1 MRSDVEPSTLMQAR
15 KRLHEDELLERPPAR
30 KHPRLEPKSPLPTP
44 SPTVSS
50 VRRPPTQRPLRRRSS
65 ATAFTQSEPKALK
78 RAYQESS
85 SDRAPVSKCRRK
97 SSSPKPA
104 SSWFCDY
111 WLQNPDFTSPIS
123 DIVPNIEAP
132 PSTCSSVPDIRPAS
146 DQMSQQQAGDTPAP
160 ESVVSVQSERLNTA
174 SPMFRAT
181 LKMNLVVMDVLGNK
195 IPQEVQEF
203 VDKHIRKERSSPP
216 LGNDE
221 KARIN
226 EQIERGWNKAES
238 MVADILKTPLFP
250 LEAPDIAEGRDT
262 RWSAKPLPRNP
273 DYPYA
278 LPAPKPDRHY
288 DFRTSETSNWT
299 VQELSVAD
307 HPQVRPYSQPTR
319 ENLFPSRLIE
329 LKSEASGGTL
339 YAGEGQTA
347 LDGAH
352 RVRSQLWLLDQID
365 PTATRSCTDA
375 IVFSSVVSQRET
387 VTHVHYYNPEDG
399 NIYVSYV
406 DDFSFRK
413 DPQGCR
419 NHNKNLSK
427 WRVQVQQPII
437 RDILRRVHP
446 VMKSWKKGRPLS
458 AVVDANESFGSE
470 DGRLAKSQK
479 STRQSRR
486 ASSMSALSQRESN
499 SQLVDQS
506 GQLPQDSLVGEQ
518 VKLFIV
524 HYSLIYRRFTDF
536 LLRDLN
542 AIIQS

>member
-1 MRSDVEPSTLMQAR
+1 MRSDVESPTTLMQTR
-15 KRLHEDELLERPPAR
+15 KRLREDEYLELPPPR
-30 KHPRLEPKSPLPTP
+30 KHPRPEPKPPLPTP

-50 VRRPPTQRPLRRRSS
+50 VRRPPIQRPLRRRSI

-78 RAYQESS
+78 RVYQESH
-85 SDRAPVSKCRRK
+85 SDPAPASKRRRK
-97 SSSPKPA
+97 SSSSKPA
-104 SSWFCDY
+104 SSWFCDR
-111 WLQNPDFTSPIS
+111 WLQNPDFTCPIGANLLSS
-123 DIVPNIEAP
+123 DIVQTVEAL
-132 PSTCSSVPDIRPAS
+132 PSTCSSEPSIQPVS
-146 DQMSQQQAGDTPAP
+146 DQMSQQQDGDTPAP
-160 ESVVSVQSERLNTA
+160 DSVVSVQSERLNTA

-181 LKMNLVVMDVLGNK
+181 LKMNGVVMDVLGNK

-216 LGNDE
+216 LGSDE

-250 LEAPDIAEGRDT
+250 LESPDIAEGRDT
-262 RWSAKPLPRNP
+262 LWSAKPLPRNT

-278 LPAPKPDRHY
+278 LPSPKPDRHY
-288 DFRTSETSNWT
+288 GFLTSETSNWT

-307 HPQVRPYSQPTR
+307 HPQARPYSQPTR

-329 LKSEASGGTL
+329 LKSESTGGTL

-365 PTATRSCTDA
+365 PTTPRSCTDA

-399 NIYVSYV
+399 MIYMSYI

-419 NHNKNLSK
+419 NHNKNLSEWLVK
-427 WRVQVQQPII
+427 VQQPII
-437 RDILRRVHP
+437 RDILRRAHP
-446 VMKSWKKGRPLS
+446 AMKSWKRGRPIS
-458 AVVDANESFGSE
+458 AVVDANGSFGSE

-479 STRQSRR
+479 STTQPQR

-499 SQLVDQS
+499 SLLVDQS
-506 GQLPQDSLVGEQ
+506 G
-518 VKLFIV
+518 
-524 HYSLIYRRFTDF
+524 
-536 LLRDLN
+536 
-542 AIIQS
+542 

>member
-85 SDRAPVSKCRRK
+85 SDRALVSKCRRK

>member
-1 MRSDVEPSTLMQAR
+1 MSSDVEPSTLMQAR

-65 ATAFTQSEPKALK
+65 ATAFTQSEPKTLK

-85 SDRAPVSKCRRK
+85 SDGAPVSKRRRK

-132 PSTCSSVPDIRPAS
+132 PSTCSSVPDIRSAS

-238 MVADILKTPLFP
+238 MVADILKTSLFP

-262 RWSAKPLPRNP
+262 LWSVKPLPRNP

-288 DFRTSETSNWT
+288 GFRTSETSNWT

-329 LKSEASGGTL
+329 LKSEATGGTL

-399 NIYVSYV
+399 NIYMSYI

-419 NHNKNLSK
+419 NHNKNLSEWLVK
-427 WRVQVQQPII
+427 VQQPII

-446 VMKSWKKGRPLS
+446 VMKSWKKGRPIS

-479 STRQSRR
+479 STRQSPR
-486 ASSMSALSQRESN
+486 ASSMSALSQREPN

-506 GQLPQDSLVGEQ
+506 G
-518 VKLFIV
+518 
-524 HYSLIYRRFTDF
+524 
-536 LLRDLN
+536 
-542 AIIQS
+542 